1 METFARNKDPNEKK
15 HACMYLHV
23 FMYACVPLI
32 LSYKNNNNHFDKNDI
47 NIIAIFLMNKNI

>member
-1 METFARNKDPNEKK
+1 MEAFARNKDLNEKK
-15 HACMYLHV
+15 ARMHV

-32 LSYKNNNNHFDKNDI
+32 LSHNKNNNNHFDKNDI